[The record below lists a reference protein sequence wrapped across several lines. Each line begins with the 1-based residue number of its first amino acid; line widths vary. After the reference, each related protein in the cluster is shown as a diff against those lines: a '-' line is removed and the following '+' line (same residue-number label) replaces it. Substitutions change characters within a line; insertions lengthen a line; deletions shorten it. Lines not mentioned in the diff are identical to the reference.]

1 MHHKMFV
8 NHCNYIRSLVG
19 LVVLLSLCHWS
30 TAKLPSSITPCARD
44 DPQLERCI
52 INAVYQLRPLLTHGN
67 LGEGYRTPPLE
78 PLELDNIDLGRN
90 SQFQASFTQLEARGG
105 SNFIIDRLIAKPEDI
120 SYDLWLTLPRIDFK
134 GKYFM
139 RLNLLLL
146 DIKGNGNMRGS
157 CDNAKA
163 AVKMRGTRYLRH
175 GQEYVKFTKMSMR
188 IQFKDFKLD
197 LENLFNGDALLGE
210 VGNTLI
216 NNNQDL
222 YLNEIIPGLERG
234 LSKKFLDV
242 ANEILATA
250 TFDEMFPPGRTVIN
264 PIAFPKP
271 NPNPGPS
278 IFEPS
283 FSSRNPSGGI
293 LDQLP
298 PRTPKRPVSNS
309 QPTGGIFEDLPGG
322 GIIDPRLN
330 LGN

>member
-1 MHHKMFV
+1 MFV

-30 TAKLPSSITPCARD
+30 TAKL
-44 DPQLERCI
+44 
-52 INAVYQLRPLLTHGN
+52 H
-67 LGEGYRTPPLE
+67 
-78 PLELDNIDLGRN
+78 
-90 SQFQASFTQLEARGG
+90 
-105 SNFIIDRLIAKPEDI
+105 
-120 SYDLWLTLPRIDFK
+120 FK